1 MAYNENIGR
10 AIAKF
15 DKAVRKAGFLFDAER
30 KILSILRS
38 MEYQVELGDYPPISV
53 IQHLQAAIQ
62 SWIDAYGQDH
72 NPQTFNNNYPINLI
86 GLETLLYQHNSKP
99 VIIDCQ
105 LMFMQVLLNSACQ
118 N

>member
-15 DKAVRKAGFLFDAER
+15 DKILRKAEFSFDAER

-53 IQHLQAAIQ
+53 MQHLQTAIQ
-62 SWIDAYGQDH
+62 SWIAADGQDH
-72 NPQTFNNNYPINLI
+72 KGLI
-86 GLETLLYQHNSKP
+86 TALDKYVKILLKEIRDAEQG
-99 VIIDCQ
+99 
-105 LMFMQVLLNSACQ
+105 A
-118 N
+118 